1 MKKLN
6 PDLTLNLLNSKLQLS
21 AIYLIENKIN
31 FHANCKG
38 LTLTKKVL
46 KNLFIS
52 ESFIFK
58 SLKFPLKLFLFKNLC
73 NFILFLLSYKQN
85 NILSNITF
93 IKLKQFLFYIRI
105 KLIDLF
111 VLESTYLNLIYSVE
125 FTCE

>member
-73 NFILFLLSYKQN
+73 NFNLFLLSYKQN